1 MHLLLRALCK
11 CHVHVVVGTY
21 GKLLDSQKI
30 RSATWWTHK
39 SSAKV
44 WRWTM
49 DGAGDTASHPLSYPA
64 GAGSSWFVKFNYGKV
79 LSGSMYITKWKFR
92 FKLIYLALSK
102 IFFIFSLSTGEVERL
117 LKEHQQNQELVEKI
131 GRNSYQIIYPVQLRH
146 HEKMGISTREVGAP
160 KVRYRSRASSYSPS
174 QPSSSSMNSITTFHH
189 HNYNYNKN
197 VTRTRKSYYPD
208 DATMSTDDL
217 SRMVCAFD
225 FCPVYLST
233 FFCVIC
239 STRFT
244 ELFWLRFY
252 VLTTGLVPCT
262 MMLNFV
268 ILTGPSAPIVV
279 TRWKR

>member
-1 MHLLLRALCK
+1 MISSFAL
-11 CHVHVVVGTY
+11 
-21 GKLLDSQKI
+21 
-30 RSATWWTHK
+30 
-39 SSAKV
+39 
-44 WRWTM
+44 
-49 DGAGDTASHPLSYPA
+49 
-64 GAGSSWFVKFNYGKV
+64 
-79 LSGSMYITKWKFR
+79 
-92 FKLIYLALSK
+92 
-102 IFFIFSLSTGEVERL
+102 SLSTGEVERL

-174 QPSSSSMNSITTFHH
+174 QPSSSSSMNSITTFHH

-225 FCPVYLST
+225 FCPVLCYLSRT
-233 FFCVIC
+233 ISCVIC

-244 ELFWLRFY
+244 ELFWGFMFWL
-252 VLTTGLVPCT
+252 LVWF
-262 MMLNFV
+262 L
-268 ILTGPSAPIVV
+268 APWCWTFSV
-279 TRWKR
+279 